1 MTLCIHM
8 PAMGPSSVRTMLLRG
23 YAAIFSISVFSAFL
37 RGNLLFVSAAVR
49 QAPSSGPY
57 YLAPN
62 GVTVM
67 CPGVAVGDTFDI
79 NGVTY
84 TKVDSTTLQSL
95 AKNSSPQL
103 TTSCTTG
110 ITSMTKLFRKKKNFN
125 VDISSWDTSSVTT
138 MYHMFYVRVPP
149 SRVLLLLH
157 RRVVV
162 ARPPSPRSEIAAYS
176 TRPPVPRC
184 AVASRG
190 LQSAHR

>member
-1 MTLCIHM
+1 LH
-8 PAMGPSSVRTMLLRG
+8 P
-23 YAAIFSISVFSAFL
+23 YARDGAVVGQEYARSLVISISVFSAIL
-37 RGNLLFVSAAVR
+37 RGNLLLVSAAAR

-67 CPGVAVGDTFDI
+67 CPGVAVGDTFGI

-95 AKNSSPQL
+95 AKKSSPQL

-110 ITSMTKLFRKKKNFN
+110 ITSMSKLFQRKRKFN
-125 VDISSWDTSSVTT
+125 VDISSWDTSSVTN
-138 MYHMFYVRVPP
+138 MYFMFRVRDPP

-162 ARPPSPRSEIAAYS
+162 IGRPLAPRSPLTPHGRPSLAA
-176 TRPPVPRC
+176 
-184 AVASRG
+184 
-190 LQSAHR
+190 L

>member
-23 YAAIFSISVFSAFL
+23 YAAIFFFSVFSAIFK
-37 RGNLLFVSAAVR
+37 GNLLFVSAAVR

-95 AKNSSPQL
+95 AKDSSPQL

-110 ITSMTKLFRKKKNFN
+110 ITSMSKLFKGNEKFN

-138 MYHMFYVRVPP
+138 MLSMFQVRAPP
-149 SRVLLLLH
+149 SRVLLLL
-157 RRVVV
+157 
-162 ARPPSPRSEIAAYS
+162 
-176 TRPPVPRC
+176 
-184 AVASRG
+184 
-190 LQSAHR
+190 